1 MKYECDEVAD
11 CLDHS
16 DELDCE
22 ILQIDPRSYR
32 KEYPPMQKDD
42 QRIPINVSM
51 SISAISNI
59 HDIKESFQ
67 AKFAII
73 LEWYDNRLTF
83 YFLRTSTSSNLI
95 GGEEKSLIWIPP
107 LIFNNT
113 ETNEMIVDDPA
124 SSMFVHRRGDGEFFD
139 LSNVGE
145 GDIYKGSENPL
156 LFTSKYV
163 LTHHCVFELY
173 YYPFDTQKCEIQVR
187 RNSNSLGYLSLNYLR
202 VYKQNI

>member
-113 ETNEMIVDDPA
+113 ETNEMIVDDPS

-139 LSNVGE
+139 LSNVWE

-187 RNSNSLGYLSLNYLR
+187 QKSNSFWLFILLKLFEG
-202 VYKQNI
+202 I

>member
-42 QRIPINVSM
+42 QRIPVNVSM

-139 LSNVGE
+139 LSNE
-145 GDIYKGSENPL
+145 TLIFICFFIFLAINLYLL
-156 LFTSKYV
+156 LFSDGCFLIIISLIFFLVK
-163 LTHHCVFELY
+163 
-173 YYPFDTQKCEIQVR
+173 
-187 RNSNSLGYLSLNYLR
+187 NSFILVIDLSRIYLSLYL
-202 VYKQNI
+202 

>member
-113 ETNEMIVDDPA
+113 ETNQMIVDCLLY
-124 SSMFVHRRGDGEFFD
+124 SMFVHRRGDADYIDQTKVAQGQ
-139 LSNVGE
+139 N
-145 GDIYKGSENPL
+145 YKPSEKPHN
-156 LFTSKYV
+156 
-163 LTHHCVFELY
+163 
-173 YYPFDTQKCEIQVR
+173 
-187 RNSNSLGYLSLNYLR
+187 
-202 VYKQNI
+202 